1 MAKIRRKILNR
12 VLEVRTAKKVS
23 QNELAKKLEISRLSV
38 KSIERGK
45 YIPPLQLAFDMAEEL
60 DVGVEE
66 LFFREKKAL
75 TLLEQSKRQSN
86 K

>member
-12 VLEVRTAKKVS
+12 VLEIRTEKKVS

-66 LFFREKKAL
+66 LFFREKKAP
-75 TLLEQSKRQSN
+75 TLLEQSKHRSN